1 MKKRGNATRVKKETV
16 AGGPG
21 KAAPLSMRER
31 ARLRPRLG
39 DPEWFNTRRA
49 ARPPKGARKPGNGVV
64 VPQRLLKGGMAL
76 VNQSFVPPE
85 AEVFP
90 CPRFSGRPPERV
102 LRRFSGEKV
111 TPVNHTFLF
120 DGDDRKLY
128 EDSSYPWCCI
138 GQVSCRNGNST
149 GTLAGRISSLRHRTR
164 SRACGRTD
172 SR

>member
-1 MKKRGNATRVKKETV
+1 MKKRGNGTRKKTV

-39 DPEWFNTRRA
+39 DPEWFNARRA
-49 ARPPKGARKPGNGVV
+49 ARPAKGARKPGNGVV

-111 TPVNHTFLF
+111 TPVKSH
-120 DGDDRKLY
+120 
-128 EDSSYPWCCI
+128 
-138 GQVSCRNGNST
+138 
-149 GTLAGRISSLRHRTR
+149 ISVRWRR
-164 SRACGRTD
+164 SQAV
-172 SR
+172 